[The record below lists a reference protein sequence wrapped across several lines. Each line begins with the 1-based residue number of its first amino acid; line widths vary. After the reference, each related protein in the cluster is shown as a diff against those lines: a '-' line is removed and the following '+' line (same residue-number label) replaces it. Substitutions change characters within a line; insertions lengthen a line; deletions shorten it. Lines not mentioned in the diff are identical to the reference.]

1 MKLLEKLPVA
11 LSGICFAVLC
21 NSPALAQE
29 IDLPDG
35 VGDGPPPPMEGMVEI
50 SLDED
55 GGPEFNIAMDANAIQ
70 IAGPGGPGGFGG
82 PPRMMMRRGFGGRA
96 SCGFGGAGRGGCPWL
111 GALDLSDDQFEKFY
125 ALKNAFLDKAG
136 PKMLDLKTNE
146 RHLKDLMTQPT
157 VDAKA
162 ARNLQD
168 RINGLKADLAN
179 MKLDNRI
186 AMHDVLND
194 EQRKK
199 VREFAIKGGR
209 GMHHR
214 GPRPMM
220 KMEKKDG

>member
-11 LSGICFAVLC
+11 LSGICFAALC

-50 SLDED
+50 SLDDD
-55 GGPEFNIAMDANAIQ
+55 GEPEFNIAMDVNGIQ
-70 IAGPGGPGGFGG
+70 MAAPGGPPGG
-82 PPRMMMRRGFGGRA
+82 PRMMMMRRGFGGHGGR
-96 SCGFGGAGRGGCPWL
+96 GFGRGGCPWL
-111 GALDLSDDQFEKFY
+111 GALDLSDDQYEKFY
-125 ALKNAFLDKAG
+125 ALKNSFMDKVG
-136 PKMLDLKTNE
+136 PKMLEIRTNS
-146 RHLKDLMTQPT
+146 RHLKDMMTQTT

-162 ARNLQD
+162 CRNLQD
-168 RINGLKADLAN
+168 RINGLKADVAN

-199 VREFAIKGGR
+199 IRDFVVKGGR

-214 GPRPMM
+214 GPRPGM

>member
-11 LSGICFAVLC
+11 LSGICLAALC

-55 GGPEFNIAMDANAIQ
+55 GNQEFNIAMDANAIQ
-70 IAGPGGPGGFGG
+70 FAGPGGPGGPGG
-82 PPRMMMRRGFGGRA
+82 HHMMMRRGFGGRGGG
-96 SCGFGGAGRGGCPWL
+96 SCGGGGCPML

-125 ALKNAFLDKAG
+125 ALKNAFMDKVG
-136 PKMLDLKTNE
+136 PKMLEIRTSE
-146 RHLKDLMTQPT
+146 RHLKDLMTQTT

-168 RINGLKADLAN
+168 RINGLKGDVAN
-179 MKLDNRI
+179 MKLDNRL

-199 VREFAIKGGR
+199 IRDFAVKGGR